1 MLAWILCLT
10 VMNAAYA
17 IKDNEYFQPVPSRS
31 SAGGYI
37 HNTSQSNVSA
47 WWENVKAR
55 TKDILAHLA

>member
-1 MLAWILCLT
+1 
-10 VMNAAYA
+10 MNAAYA